1 MFLIAGDEHSC
12 DEIECC
18 APAGR
23 RRRRVPAGTLAR
35 TRSHTCNRPR
45 LSRSLRRQG
54 HTWTLSSGRVACDGT
69 PTMCVFL
76 LYTASAE
83 GFIIIYLLR
92 WVTSGQFSH
101 KVSSRRRARRRAFAK
116 YSRGLGRLLP
126 MGVCFVASKCAHCRI
141 NYIYCQLLSVA

>member
-45 LSRSLRRQG
+45 LSRSLRRRQG

-101 KVSSRRRARRRAFAK
+101 KVSSRRPRSP
-116 YSRGLGRLLP
+116 SRVCQIFPRPRPSPADGRL
-126 MGVCFVASKCAHCRI
+126 FR
-141 NYIYCQLLSVA
+141 SVEMCTL